1 MKWWRIRQK
10 QADLERELQS
20 DLELEEEEQQER
32 GLPPEE
38 ARYAARRAFGNTTL
52 IQEQTHDA
60 WGGAPFEW
68 LLQDVR
74 YAFRQLRR
82 SPGLAAA
89 IVGTLTLGVGTTTA
103 IFILLNS
110 TLLRRL
116 PYPDGDRILRI
127 HDVRLQG
134 RSNGGLV
141 AVPRFFDL
149 STRSKSFESTGFFY
163 FDDTTLIAGKQL
175 PVSIRGAGAN
185 AGFWKVFGVR
195 PLLGRV
201 FDARDD
207 QPHMPEVAVLSYAAW
222 QHLFAGDADVI
233 GRQVTIEQKST
244 TIVGVMPQDFRVPS
258 GIDLWRPAQFS
269 PGDWTWREEGS
280 RFINVAARLAPGGSL
295 AQAQADLHRI
305 DEQLQREHP
314 RTDGLWQF
322 GAQSLR
328 DDLYGEL
335 RPALLVLLLAS
346 GLLLLVACINVA
358 NLLLARATARE
369 REVALRRALG
379 ASEFRIR
386 LQFLTESTMLALLGG
401 GAGLG
406 VTFALVR
413 TAAAKLP
420 GRLGTPGTV
429 EMNWPVVWFAFAL
442 AVAAGIVFGLA
453 PALGS
458 HARALSIVLKQGGSR
473 IGSAAGH
480 GVRSAFLSVQ
490 VGVSLVL
497 LVGASLLGE
506 SLWNLL
512 KSPLGFVPEN
522 VLTFR
527 IVLPWN
533 AGAAPIRDFY
543 GNVQR
548 RIEELPGV
556 IAVGQTSALP
566 TEDWHARGGFD
577 SDWLPRTGRHDSIN
591 AEVRSISGNFLRAL
605 SIPLLAGRELRP
617 SDALANNMPVLI
629 NRTFAQQYL
638 PSGNPIGRHLSDD
651 TGSFEIVGVIGD
663 VRGTAGSIA
672 NKVGAEIY
680 FPADGGHPNM
690 RRSFIVRSQLPP
702 EQLISSVRTE
712 VHKVDPQQAIA
723 SVASMNELLGTSVAL
738 PRLNMAIITSFS
750 VIALLLA
757 CVGIYGVVAWS
768 VAQRVQ
774 EIGVRMALGAT
785 RSKILLLFMRRAANA
800 TAIGIVG
807 GTCAALLLTRFL
819 RGELYGVAAD
829 DPRVYII
836 SILALLVPVLISTLR
851 PALHAASVSPVD
863 ALRAE

>member
-1 MKWWRIRQK
+1 MRWWRIRQK

-32 GLPPEE
+32 GLPAEE

-52 IQEQTHDA
+52 IREQTREV
-60 WGGAPFEW
+60 WGGALLEW
-68 LLQDVR
+68 ILQDLR

-89 IVGTLTLGVGTTTA
+89 IVGTLTLGVGATTA
-103 IFILLNS
+103 IFVLVHA
-110 TLLRRL
+110 TLLRSL
-116 PYPDGDRILRI
+116 PYPDADRIVRI
-127 HDVRLQG
+127 HDMRLQG
-134 RSNGGLV
+134 RSTGGLV

-175 PVSIRGAGAN
+175 PVSIRGVAAN
-185 AGFWKVFGVR
+185 AGFWKVFGAR

-201 FDARDD
+201 FDVRDD
-207 QPHMPEVAVLSYAAW
+207 QPHMPEVAVLSYASW
-222 QHLFAGDADVI
+222 QHLFGGDAGVI

-244 TIVGVMPQDFRVPS
+244 TIIGVMREDFRVPS

-280 RFINVAARLAPGGSL
+280 RFINVAARLAPGVSM
-295 AQAQADLHRI
+295 AQAQADLQRV

-314 RTDGLWQF
+314 ATDGQWRF

-335 RPALLVLLLAS
+335 RPALLTLLLAS
-346 GLLLLVACINVA
+346 GLLLVVACINVA

-386 LQFLTESTMLALLGG
+386 LQFLTESTTLALLGG
-401 GAGLG
+401 SAALG
-406 VTFALVR
+406 FTFALVR

-458 HARALSIVLKQGGSR
+458 HARALNFVLKQGGSR
-473 IGSAAGH
+473 IGSAAAH
-480 GVRSAFLSVQ
+480 GVRSAFISLQ

-566 TEDWHARGGFD
+566 TEDWHARGSFD
-577 SDWLPRTGRHDSIN
+577 VDWLPRTGRHDSIN

-605 SIPLLAGRELRP
+605 SVPLLAGRELRP
-617 SDALANNMPVLI
+617 GDALPNNMPVLI
-629 NRTFAQQYL
+629 NRTFAQQYF
-638 PSGNPIGRHLSDD
+638 PSGSPIGRHLSNE
-651 TGSFEIVGVIGD
+651 TGSFEIAGVIGD

-672 NKVGAEIY
+672 NKVGAEVY

-702 EQLISSVRTE
+702 EQLVSSIRTKIHE
-712 VHKVDPQQAIA
+712 VDPQQSIA
-723 SVASMNELLGTSVAL
+723 SVASMDELLDKSVAL
-738 PRLNMAIITSFS
+738 PRLNMAFLAAFA

-768 VAQRVQ
+768 VAQRVN

-785 RSKILLLFMRRAANA
+785 RSRILLLFMRRAANA
-800 TAIGIVG
+800 TVIGIVA
-807 GTCAALLLTRFL
+807 GTCAALLLTRLL
-819 RGELYGVAAD
+819 RSELYGVAAD
-829 DPRVYII
+829 NPRVYLI

-851 PALHAASVSPVD
+851 PALRAASVSPVD

>member
-1 MKWWRIRQK
+1 MKWWRIRQR
-10 QADLERELQS
+10 QADLEREFRS
-20 DLELEEEEQQER
+20 DLELEEEEQQDR

-52 IQEQTHDA
+52 IREQTQEV
-60 WGGAPFEW
+60 WGGAAFEW
-68 LLQDVR
+68 LLRDIG
-74 YAFRQLRR
+74 YALRQLRR

-89 IVGTLTLGVGTTTA
+89 IVGTLTLGVGATTA
-103 IFILLNS
+103 IFILVNS

-116 PYPDGDRILRI
+116 PYPDADRILRI
-127 HDVRLQG
+127 HDVRSQG

-149 STRSKSFESTGFFY
+149 STRPKSFASTGFFY
-163 FDDTTLIAGKQL
+163 FDDTTLIAGRQL
-175 PVSIRGAGAN
+175 PVSIRGVRAN

-201 FDARDD
+201 FDVRDD
-207 QPHMPEVAVLSYAAW
+207 QPHMPEVAVVSYAAW
-222 QHLFAGDADVI
+222 QHLFGGDAGVI

-280 RFINVAARLAPGGSL
+280 RFINVAARLAPGVSMT
-295 AQAQADLHRI
+295 QAQADLRRI
-305 DEQLQREHP
+305 DEQLQREHQG
-314 RTDGLWQF
+314 TDGLWQF
-322 GAQSLR
+322 RAQSLR

-379 ASEFRIR
+379 ASELRIR

-401 GAGLG
+401 LTALG
-406 VTFALVR
+406 VTLALVK

-429 EMNWPVVWFAFAL
+429 EMNWPVVGFAFAL

-458 HARALSIVLKQGGSR
+458 HARALNTVLKQAGSR
-473 IGSAAGH
+473 LGGAAGH
-480 GVRSAFLSVQ
+480 KVRSAFISLQ

-497 LVGASLLGE
+497 LVAASLLGE

-512 KSPLGFVPEN
+512 KSPLGFIPEN

-533 AGAAPIRDFY
+533 AAAAPIRNFY

-566 TEDWHARGGFD
+566 TEDWHARAGFD
-577 SDWLPRTGRHDSIN
+577 ADWLPRSGRHDSIN
-591 AEVRSISGNFLRAL
+591 TEVRSISGNFLGAL
-605 SIPLLAGRELRP
+605 GIPLLAGRELRP
-617 SDALANNMPVLI
+617 GDALLNNMPVLI

-680 FPADGGHPNM
+680 FPADGGHPNK

-702 EQLISSVRTE
+702 EQLLSSIRAE
-712 VHKVDPQQAIA
+712 VYKVDPQQAIA
-723 SVASMNELLGTSVAL
+723 SVASMDELLDTSVAL
-738 PRLNMAIITSFS
+738 PRLNMALIAAFAVT
-750 VIALLLA
+750 ALLLA

-785 RSKILLLFMRRAANA
+785 RSRILLLFMRRAANA
-800 TAIGIVG
+800 TAIGIVA

-819 RGELYGVAAD
+819 RSELYGVAAD
-829 DPRVYII
+829 NPRVYIV

-851 PALHAASVSPVD
+851 PALRAASVSPVD